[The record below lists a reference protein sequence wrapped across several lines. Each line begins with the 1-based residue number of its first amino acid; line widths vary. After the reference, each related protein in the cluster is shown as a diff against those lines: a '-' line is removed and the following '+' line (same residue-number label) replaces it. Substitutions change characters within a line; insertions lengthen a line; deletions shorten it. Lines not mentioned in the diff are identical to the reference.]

1 MLLRNIYQVAGIEN
15 LSANKSNI
23 RISFTNSGRFRR
35 SDIILYN
42 VKYFKLILFTV
53 SWFIYD
59 NQQSSIS

>member
-35 SDIILYN
+35 SDIILYS

-53 SWFIYD
+53 S
-59 NQQSSIS
+59 